1 MAKYHEGF
9 VSTIPAEALH
19 DEAQDIPSSFPNLTD
34 PPSLDGKVKDLVRK
48 KTKRISRGNEEKRRC
63 EKNDSLTVRN
73 LDFKCSARH
82 LSITY
87 STTLKPTNSESF
99 MNGWSYKTRPRAQFD

>member
-34 PPSLDGKVKDLVRK
+34 PPSLDGKVKDLVMK
-48 KTKRISRGNEEKRRC
+48 KTKRISRGN
-63 EKNDSLTVRN
+63 
-73 LDFKCSARH
+73 
-82 LSITY
+82 
-87 STTLKPTNSESF
+87 
-99 MNGWSYKTRPRAQFD
+99 